1 MNKQNLMIDM
11 DDVICNG
18 GFLYLIN
25 EFTHKHYVIDD
36 FKDYYMQDVIPQ
48 EDKKDWLEFFKQN
61 NIYTKACFIQN
72 AYEIIYKLNEVYN
85 VFIVTSYIVPE
96 EIIISSKLL
105 QDKFVWLQENLPFI
119 SPYNY
124 VFCSNKDI
132 IDCDI
137 KIDDKLSNLTG
148 NIHTK
153 TKLLFTA
160 YHNKNITDNELKN
173 NNVIRVN
180 NWNDISEILL

>member
-1 MNKQNLMIDM
+1 MKKSIMIDM
-11 DDVICNG
+11 DDVVCDG

-25 EFTHKHYVIDD
+25 QFTHKNYTVED
-36 FKDYYMQDVIPQ
+36 FTKYYMQDVIPLDSKSEWQ
-48 EDKKDWLEFFKQN
+48 KFFASN
-61 NIYTKACFIQN
+61 NMYEHANFIGN
-72 AYEIIYKLNEVYN
+72 AHDVIQKLNEKYE
-85 VFIVTSYIVPE
+85 VFIVTSYITKDN
-96 EIIISSKLL
+96 ISTSGKLL
-105 QDKFVWLQENLPFI
+105 KDKFDWLQENLPFI

-124 VFCSNKDI
+124 VFTGNKDI

-160 YHNKNITDNELKN
+160 YHNKNLADEELNN
-173 NNVIRVN
+173 NNVQRVD
-180 NWNDISEILL
+180 NWNEIEKILL